1 MYRKWLTI
9 KTRYLFLKRLYPNYV
24 IIILKKD
31 EYITFDIDNKIVK
44 LIDYK
49 FNKYN
54 INYLILDNLE
64 IIKIIKYTNNKYL
77 EIKMRVELFSL
88 LLLVSKIYQKYLDIN
103 YLLWYIKIRR
113 GDVKKMGKGGNLKK
127 LNLYEFCKL
136 VVFLISIFKIPLEK
150 IKNWKHILFE
160 FTKLPFCNRF

>member
-49 FNKYN
+49 LDKYN

-64 IIKIIKYTNNKYL
+64 IIKIINYTNNKYL
-77 EIKMRVELFSL
+77 EIKMRVELLSIL
-88 LLLVSKIYQKYLDIN
+88 LIVSKIYQKYLDIKH
-103 YLLWYIKIRR
+103 LLWYFIDRWETLIK
-113 GDVKKMGKGGNLKK
+113 MEKGGNLKK
-127 LNLYEFCKL
+127 FK
-136 VVFLISIFKIPLEK
+136 FMLILKIE
-150 IKNWKHILFE
+150 
-160 FTKLPFCNRF
+160 RFFDINI

>member
-77 EIKMRVELFSL
+77 EIKMRVELLSIL
-88 LLLVSKIYQKYLDIN
+88 LIVSKIYQKHLDIKH
-103 YLLWYIKIRR
+103 LLWYFIDRWETCKKDGEKEVIKF
-113 GDVKKMGKGGNLKK
+113 LKK
-127 LNLYEFCKL
+127 
-136 VVFLISIFKIPLEK
+136 V
-150 IKNWKHILFE
+150 
-160 FTKLPFCNRF
+160 

>member
-49 FNKYN
+49 LDKYN

-77 EIKMRVELFSL
+77 EIKMRVELLSIL
-88 LLLVSKIYQKYLDIN
+88 LIVSKIYQKHLDIKH
-103 YLLWYIKIRR
+103 LLWYFIDRWETLI
-113 GDVKKMGKGGNLKK
+113 KMGKG
-127 LNLYEFCKL
+127 
-136 VVFLISIFKIPLEK
+136 V
-150 IKNWKHILFE
+150 
-160 FTKLPFCNRF
+160 

>member
-1 MYRKWLTI
+1 MIII
-9 KTRYLFLKRLYPNYV
+9 KIRYLFLKRLYPNYV

-49 FNKYN
+49 FNKYNKYN

-103 YLLWYIKIRR
+103 YLL
-113 GDVKKMGKGGNLKK
+113 
-127 LNLYEFCKL
+127 
-136 VVFLISIFKIPLEK
+136 
-150 IKNWKHILFE
+150 
-160 FTKLPFCNRF
+160 

>member
-49 FNKYN
+49 LDKYN

-64 IIKIIKYTNNKYL
+64 IIKIINYTNNKYL

-88 LLLVSKIYQKYLDIN
+88 LLLVSKIYQE
-103 YLLWYIKIRR
+103 YIK
-113 GDVKKMGKGGNLKK
+113 N
-127 LNLYEFCKL
+127 
-136 VVFLISIFKIPLEK
+136 
-150 IKNWKHILFE
+150 IL
-160 FTKLPFCNRF
+160 T